1 MIMGED
7 LFRKKITDK
16 YPFFVSAFIVYAL
29 FFIFCLYKN
38 GSGITFPVWAA
49 GTCFFAVFMMKRA
62 DVEIRRGSIF
72 YIAAI
77 CLLGVSTFLTGD
89 TRIIC
94 MNKWLIFFLM
104 LMLLLTNFYDV
115 SKWNPAK
122 FIGNMFCTVFI
133 SLGCIHRPFA
143 DRVVYKRRIAGGEEK
158 QKKHIAKYVFIG
170 LGIGVPI
177 VAVILVLLANAD
189 EIFAEQLRKIIE
201 DISFWG
207 IVGDLIGMSIM
218 GFNVFMFAYM
228 WFSWLGKREY
238 AEVREK
244 EGGWEPLIGIT
255 ITAVLSLVY
264 IVFCWI
270 QVRYL
275 FVGGISKASL
285 PEGVIYSTYARTG
298 FFQLLF
304 VSVIN
309 IGLVMVGIYCFRENK
324 ALKILLCF
332 ITACT
337 YIMIASSAMRM
348 LMYIQ
353 GKYLTFLRIFVL
365 FSLLVIALVLAGVVM
380 NIFKKDFRLFKY
392 SFAVITVCYVLFS
405 FSRPDY
411 WIAKVNT
418 DNMTVEGQYE
428 FFKDTPVFD
437 DAAYLARN
445 MGTDAAPIL
454 LQEGCLPE
462 KEADRYE
469 FRMEEIVEDMNAR
482 RLNLSWYLVWYYMD

>member
-1 MIMGED
+1 MGED
-7 LFRKKITDK
+7 LFRKKITEN
-16 YPFFVSAFIVYAL
+16 YPFFVSACIAYAAFFIV
-29 FFIFCLYKN
+29 CLYKN
-38 GSGITFPVWAA
+38 GSGITFPVWTA
-49 GTCFFAVFMMKRA
+49 GTCFFAVLMMKKA
-62 DVEIRRGSIF
+62 DIDIKKGSFF

-77 CLLGVSTFLTGD
+77 CLLGVSTCLTGD
-89 TRIIC
+89 TRIIG

-122 FIGNMFCTVFI
+122 FIANMFCTVFI
-133 SLGCIHRPFA
+133 SLGCIPRPFS
-143 DRVVYKRRIAGGEEK
+143 DRVIYKRDTEAGEPKE
-158 QKKHIAKYVFIG
+158 KKHIAKYVFIG
-170 LGIGVPI
+170 LGICVPI
-177 VAVILVLLANAD
+177 VAIILVLLANAD
-189 EIFAEQLRKIIE
+189 EIFAEQLRKIIA

-207 IVGDLIGMSIM
+207 IVGDLLQMSFI
-218 GFNVFMFAYM
+218 GFNIFIIAYM
-228 WFSWLGKREY
+228 WFSWLGRREY
-238 AEVREK
+238 SEVRESK
-244 EGGWEPLIGIT
+244 AGWEPLIGIT

-264 IVFCWI
+264 IIFCWI

-324 ALKILLCF
+324 ALKILLCLV
-332 ITACT
+332 TACT

-365 FSLLVIALVLAGVVM
+365 FSLLVIALVLAGVIV

-392 SFAVITVCYVLFS
+392 GFAVITVCYVLFS

-437 DAAYLARN
+437 DSMYLAKN
-445 MGTDAAPIL
+445 LGTDAAPIL
-454 LQEGCLPE
+454 LQEDCLPDD
-462 KEADRYE
+462 AAQRYE
-469 FRMEEIVEDMNAR
+469 FRMEKIVEDMNAR

>member
-1 MIMGED
+1 MGED
-7 LFRKKITDK
+7 FFRKKITAQ
-16 YPFFVSAFIVYAL
+16 YPFFASACIVYAI
-29 FFIFCLYKN
+29 FFIVCLYKN

-49 GTCFFAVFMMKRA
+49 GTCFFAVLMMKKA
-62 DVEIRRGSIF
+62 DMDVRKGSIF

-77 CLLGVSTFLTGD
+77 CLLGVSTCLTGD
-89 TRIIC
+89 RRIIC

-104 LMLLLTNFYDV
+104 IMLLLINFYDV

-122 FIGNMFCTVFI
+122 FIANMFCTVFF
-133 SLGCIHRPFA
+133 SLGCMPRPFS
-143 DRVVYKRRIAGGEEK
+143 DRVIYRRDTASEGTKE
-158 QKKHIAKYVFIG
+158 KKHIAKYIFIG
-170 LGIGVPI
+170 LGICVPI

-189 EIFAEQLRKIIE
+189 EIFAEQIRKIIE

-207 IVGDLIGMSIM
+207 IVGDLTKISII
-218 GFNVFMFAYM
+218 GFNIFMVAYI

-238 AEVREK
+238 SEAK
-244 EGGWEPLIGIT
+244 ERKGGWEPIIGIT
-255 ITAVLSLVY
+255 VTAALSLVY
-264 IVFCWI
+264 IIFCWI

-275 FVGGISKASL
+275 FVGGVSKASL

-324 ALKILLCF
+324 ALKGLLCL

-365 FSLLVIALVLAGVVM
+365 FSLLVIALVLAGVIV
-380 NIFKKDFRLFKY
+380 NIFKKDFKLFKY

-437 DAAYLARN
+437 DSMYLAKN
-445 MGTDAAPIL
+445 LGTDAAPIL
-454 LQEGCLPE
+454 LTRDCLPY
-462 KEADRYE
+462 KEAQRYYDS
-469 FRMEEIVEDMNAR
+469 MEKTVEKLNAR
-482 RLNLSWYLVWYYMD
+482 RLNLSWYLAWYYME

>member
-1 MIMGED
+1 MGED
-7 LFRKKITDK
+7 LFRKKITEN
-16 YPFFVSAFIVYAL
+16 YPFFVSACIAYAAFFIV
-29 FFIFCLYKN
+29 CLYKN

-49 GTCFFAVFMMKRA
+49 GTCFFAVLMMKKA
-62 DVEIRRGSIF
+62 DIDIKKGSFF

-77 CLLGVSTFLTGD
+77 CLLGVSTCLTGD

-122 FIGNMFCTVFI
+122 YIANMFCTVFI
-133 SLGCIHRPFA
+133 SLGCIPRPFS
-143 DRVVYKRRIAGGEEK
+143 DRVIYRRDTEAGEPKE
-158 QKKHIAKYVFIG
+158 KKHIAKYVFIG

-177 VAVILVLLANAD
+177 VAIILVLLANAD
-189 EIFAEQLRKIIE
+189 EIFAEQLRKIIA

-207 IVGDLIGMSIM
+207 IIGDLLQMSFI
-218 GFNVFMFAYM
+218 GFNIFIIAYM
-228 WFSWLGKREY
+228 WFSWLGRREY
-238 AEVREK
+238 SEVRESK
-244 EGGWEPLIGIT
+244 AGWEPLIGIT

-264 IVFCWI
+264 IIFCWI

-324 ALKILLCF
+324 ALKILLCLV
-332 ITACT
+332 TACT

-365 FSLLVIALVLAGVVM
+365 FSLLVIALVLAGVIV
-380 NIFKKDFRLFKY
+380 NIFKKDFKLFKY
-392 SFAVITVCYVLFS
+392 GFAVITVCYVLFS

-437 DAAYLARN
+437 DSMYLAKN
-445 MGTDAAPIL
+445 LGTDAAPIL
-454 LQEGCLPE
+454 LQEDCLPDD
-462 KEADRYE
+462 AAQRYE
-469 FRMEEIVEDMNAR
+469 FRMEKIVEDMNAR

>member
-1 MIMGED
+1 MGED
-7 LFRKKITDK
+7 LFRKKMTDK
-16 YPFFVSAFIVYAL
+16 YPFFASAFIAYAL
-29 FFIFCLYKN
+29 FYIFCLYKN

-49 GTCFFAVFMMKRA
+49 GTCFFAVFMMKRT
-62 DVEIRRGSIF
+62 DIEIKKGSIF

-77 CLLGVSTFLTGD
+77 CLLGVSTCLTGD
-89 TRIIC
+89 TRIIS

-122 FIGNMFCTVFI
+122 YIANMFCTLFI
-133 SLGCIHRPFA
+133 SLGCIHRPFS
-143 DRVVYKRRIAGGEEK
+143 DRVIYKQQIEGKEEK
-158 QKKHIAKYVFIG
+158 HKKHIAKYVFIG

-177 VAVILVLLANAD
+177 VAIILVLLAKAD

-207 IVGDLIGMSIM
+207 IISDLTKISII
-218 GFNVFMFAYM
+218 GFNIFMVAYM

-238 AEVREK
+238 SEVREK
-244 EGGWEPLIGIT
+244 KGGWEPLIGIT
-255 ITAVLSLVY
+255 ITASLLLVY
-264 IVFCWI
+264 VIFCWI

-275 FVGGISKASL
+275 FVGGISEASL

-324 ALKILLCF
+324 ALKILLCL
-332 ITACT
+332 ISACT

-365 FSLLVIALVLAGVVM
+365 FLLLVIALVLAGVVL
-380 NIFKKDFRLFKY
+380 NIFKKDFRLFRY
-392 SFAVITVCYVLFS
+392 AFAVTTICYVLFS
-405 FSRPDY
+405 FTRPDY
-411 WIAKVNT
+411 WIAKINT
-418 DNMTVEGQYE
+418 DNMTKEGQYE
-428 FFKDTPVFD
+428 FFKDTPLFD
-437 DAAYLARN
+437 DGTYLAQEL
-445 MGTDAAPIL
+445 GTDAAPIL
-454 LQEGCLPE
+454 LQWNCLSE
-462 KEADRYE
+462 KDAQRYE
-469 FRMEEIVEDMNAR
+469 VRMEEIVEDMNAR
-482 RLNLSWYLVWYYMD
+482 SLNFSWYLVWYYMD

>member
-1 MIMGED
+1 MGED
-7 LFRKKITDK
+7 LFRKKITEN
-16 YPFFVSAFIVYAL
+16 YPFFVSACIAYAAFFIV
-29 FFIFCLYKN
+29 CLYKN
-38 GSGITFPVWAA
+38 GSGITFPVWTA
-49 GTCFFAVFMMKRA
+49 GTCFFAVLMMKKA
-62 DVEIRRGSIF
+62 DIDIKKGSFF

-77 CLLGVSTFLTGD
+77 CLLGVSTCLTGD
-89 TRIIC
+89 TRIIG

-122 FIGNMFCTVFI
+122 FIANMFCTVFI
-133 SLGCIHRPFA
+133 SLGCIPRPFS
-143 DRVVYKRRIAGGEEK
+143 DRVIYKRDTEAGEPKE
-158 QKKHIAKYVFIG
+158 KKHIAKYVFIG
-170 LGIGVPI
+170 LGIGIPI
-177 VAVILVLLANAD
+177 VAIILVLLANAD
-189 EIFAEQLRKIIE
+189 EIFAEQLRKIIA

-207 IVGDLIGMSIM
+207 IVGDLLQMSFI
-218 GFNVFMFAYM
+218 GFNIFIIAYM
-228 WFSWLGKREY
+228 WFSWLGRREY
-238 AEVREK
+238 SEVRESK
-244 EGGWEPLIGIT
+244 AGWEPLIGIT

-264 IVFCWI
+264 IIFCWI

-324 ALKILLCF
+324 ALKILLCLV
-332 ITACT
+332 TACT

-365 FSLLVIALVLAGVVM
+365 FSLLVIALVLAGVIV

-392 SFAVITVCYVLFS
+392 GFAVITVCYVLFS

-418 DNMTVEGQYE
+418 DNMTVGGQYE

-437 DAAYLARN
+437 DSMYLAKN
-445 MGTDAAPIL
+445 LGTDAAPIL
-454 LQEGCLPE
+454 LQEDCLPDD
-462 KEADRYE
+462 AAQRYE
-469 FRMEEIVEDMNAR
+469 FRMEKIVEDMNAR